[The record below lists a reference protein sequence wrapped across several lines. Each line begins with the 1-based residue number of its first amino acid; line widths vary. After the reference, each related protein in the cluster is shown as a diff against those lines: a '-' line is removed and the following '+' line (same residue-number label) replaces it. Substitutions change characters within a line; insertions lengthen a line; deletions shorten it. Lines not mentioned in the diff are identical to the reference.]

1 MRMVGQRKWNRRTA
15 AFVFLLPAVLGL
27 IAFQLLPMI
36 SSIFISFSDW
46 DLLSKWTQIHFIGWT
61 NYVEVFSNEKS
72 YTSIKNVFIFLIG
85 YMPVITLL
93 GIMFA
98 VLLNRNI
105 RAIKLYRAAIFV
117 PVITSWVAV
126 SIVWRWLLNGQSGLI
141 NYALSKIGI
150 EGPIWLQ
157 DDHWAMVAIIA
168 VTIWKDIGF
177 VSIILLAGLQDISE
191 DYYEAANLD
200 GASAWSKL
208 IKITIPLLSPTLF
221 FIITISL
228 INSFQVF
235 DQVLIMTNGG
245 PAGATSTIV
254 EQVYRNAF
262 QFNKMG
268 FAAAQSWVLF
278 VIIFSVTM
286 VMQWLQRRWV
296 VYER

>member
-1 MRMVGQRKWNRRTA
+1 MVGQRKWSRRMA
-15 AFVFLLPAVLGL
+15 AFVFLLPALLGL
-27 IAFQLLPMI
+27 IAFQLLPMV

-46 DLLSKWTQIHFIGWT
+46 DLLSKWTQIHFIGWD
-61 NYVEVFSNEKS
+61 NYAEVFNNEKS
-72 YTSIKNVFIFLIG
+72 YTSIKNVFIFLVG
-85 YMPVITLL
+85 YMPIITML
-93 GIMFA
+93 GIFFA
-98 VLLNRNI
+98 VVLNRNI
-105 RAIKLYRAAIFV
+105 RGIKFYRAAVFV

-126 SIVWRWLLNGQSGLI
+126 SIVWRWLLNGQSGMI
-141 NYALSKIGI
+141 NYLLSLVGI
-150 EGPIWLQ
+150 QGPIWLQ

-200 GASAWSKL
+200 GASAWNKL
-208 IKITIPLLSPTLF
+208 WRITIPLLSPTLF

>member
-1 MRMVGQRKWNRRTA
+1 MVGQRKWNRRTA